1 MACLQ
6 THAWCLCYSDSFLEK
21 ARNLMPD
28 LLPTDLVLEQ
38 VYQDIIKIN
47 YAFTIHL

>member
-1 MACLQ
+1 
-6 THAWCLCYSDSFLEK
+6 
-21 ARNLMPD
+21 MPN

-38 VYQDIIKIN
+38 VYQDITKTN